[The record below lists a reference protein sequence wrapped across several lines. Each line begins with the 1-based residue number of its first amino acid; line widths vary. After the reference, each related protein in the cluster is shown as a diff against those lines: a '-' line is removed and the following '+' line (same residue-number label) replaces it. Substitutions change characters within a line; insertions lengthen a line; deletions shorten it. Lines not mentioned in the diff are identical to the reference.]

1 MRTLRRQH
9 NMGPCTP
16 SRSQNHKPA
25 HVRAWARLRMCERA
39 ENGSSLVELAVVLP
53 VLFLLLLGVADF
65 GRAYYL
71 GMEVSQA
78 ANSAALYGSQAPS
91 DAAGIASAAVA
102 DAQDVPG
109 FTTSSVTVT
118 SGCECSD
125 GSSPILGC
133 SPVPTCSTNAVT
145 YVQVDTV
152 ATYKATFPY
161 PGIPASIVLRG
172 KARMRSQ

>member
-1 MRTLRRQH
+1 VGLR
-9 NMGPCTP
+9 MPW
-16 SRSQNHKPA
+16 RSQNHNTGGVPDLELLHA
-25 HVRAWARLRMCERA
+25 DARSES
-39 ENGSSLVELAVVLP
+39 GSSLVELALVLP

-91 DAAGIASAAVA
+91 DTAGIASAAVA
-102 DAQDVPG
+102 DAQDVAG

-125 GSSPILGC
+125 GSSPSLGC
-133 SPVPTCSTNAVT
+133 SAKPTCSTNSVT

>member
-1 MRTLRRQH
+1 
-9 NMGPCTP
+9 MGPYTP
-16 SRSQNHKPA
+16 RRVHNQNTGDAPA
-25 HVRAWARLRMCERA
+25 SELLRAGACS

-91 DAAGIASAAVA
+91 DAAGIANAAVA

-125 GSSPILGC
+125 GSSPSLGC
-133 SPVPTCSTNAVT
+133 SAAPTCSTNAVT

-172 KARMRSQ
+172 KARMRAQ

>member
-1 MRTLRRQH
+1 MNNLIIQRHAGLPPGQDHPKSTARDHTLSDASSC
-9 NMGPCTP
+9 G
-16 SRSQNHKPA
+16 
-25 HVRAWARLRMCERA
+25 

-78 ANSAALYGSQAPS
+78 ANSAALYASQDPS
-91 DAAGIASAAVA
+91 DAVGIANAAVA

-125 GSSPILGC
+125 GTLPILGC
-133 SPVPTCSTNAVT
+133 STAPTCSTNLVN

-152 ATYKATFPY
+152 ATYRATFPY